1 MVLSKLLSNLAV
13 KVQPFA
19 LCEVNK
25 GWRLRLPGPS
35 GTMLHFVLKGEGF
48 MHGPNGETHTLKPFS
63 LSVVPSGMMH
73 SLVPYGEIEEE
84 LRIDSPPSGEG
95 VCHITAGPKDES
107 ELVLACG
114 LINVNFGESLG
125 LFDHL
130 NEILVVD
137 FSEAPQVKEIFS
149 SIITEQT
156 QSLSGSDTMTA
167 ALMTSCMVQ
176 LLRHLTKSADGPLP
190 WLMALEDNR
199 LGRAID
205 KILEDPTAMH
215 SVESLATAASMS
227 RSAFAEK
234 FAVAFGNT
242 PMQFVHH
249 LRMIRGANL
258 LLENRYSIDEVAHKI
273 GYSSRSHF
281 SDAFKKQFGKSP
293 TDYR

>member
-1 MVLSKLLSNLAV
+1 MVLNKLLSNLAV

-19 LCEVNK
+19 LCEVND

-35 GTMLHFVLKGEGF
+35 ETMLHFVLQGEGF
-48 MHGPNGETHTLKPFS
+48 MRGPNGETHTLKPFN
-63 LSVVPSGMMH
+63 LLVVPKGVMH
-73 SLVPYGEIEEE
+73 SLEPYGKIEEE
-84 LRIDSPPSGEG
+84 LRIDSPPTGEG
-95 VCHITAGPKDES
+95 VFHITAGPDES

-130 NEILVVD
+130 RDILLVD
-137 FSEAPQVKEIFS
+137 FSETPQVKDVFS
-149 SIITEQT
+149 NIIAEQT

-167 ALMTSCMVQ
+167 ALMMSCLVQ
-176 LLRHLTKSADGPLP
+176 LLRHLTESADGPLP
-190 WLMALEDNR
+190 WLIALEDNR

-205 KILEDPTAMH
+205 KVLEDPTAMH

-234 FAVAFGNT
+234 FTAAFGHT
-242 PMQFVHH
+242 PMQFVHQ
-249 LRMIRGANL
+249 LRMIRAAKL
-258 LLENRYSIDEVAHKI
+258 LLENRYSIDEIAHKVS
-273 GYSSRSHF
+273 YSSRSHF
-281 SDAFKKQFGKSP
+281 SEAFKKQFGKSP

>member
-1 MVLSKLLSNLAV
+1 MVLNKLLSNLAV

-19 LCEVNK
+19 FCEVNR

-35 GTMLHFVLKGEGF
+35 ETMLHFVLQGEGF
-48 MHGPNGETHTLKPFS
+48 MQGPNGETHTLKPFS
-63 LSVVPSGMMH
+63 LLVVPKGMMV
-73 SLVPYGEIEEE
+73 SLEPYGRIEEE
-84 LRIDSPPSGEG
+84 LRIDSPPTGEG
-95 VCHITAGPKDES
+95 VFHITAGPDES

-130 NEILVVD
+130 RDILLVD
-137 FSEAPQVKEIFS
+137 FSDAPQVKDVFS
-149 SIITEQT
+149 NIIAEQT

-167 ALMTSCMVQ
+167 ALMTSCLVQ
-176 LLRHLTKSADGPLP
+176 LLRHLTESADGPLP

-205 KILEDPTAMH
+205 KVLEDPTAKH
-215 SVESLATAASMS
+215 TVESLATAASMS

-234 FAVAFGNT
+234 FAAAFGHT
-242 PMQFVHH
+242 PMQFVHQ
-249 LRMIRGANL
+249 LRMIRAAKL
-258 LLENRYSIDEVAHKI
+258 LLENRYSIDEIAHKVS
-273 GYSSRSHF
+273 YSSRSHF
-281 SDAFKKQFGKSP
+281 SEAFKKQFGKSP

>member
-19 LCEVNK
+19 FCEVSP

-35 GTMLHFVLKGEGF
+35 GTMLHFVLQGEGI
-48 MHGPNGETHTLKPFS
+48 MHGPNGDKHILKPLS
-63 LSVVPSGMMH
+63 LSVVPKGVMH
-73 SLVPYGEIEEE
+73 SLE
-84 LRIDSPPSGEG
+84 LHGKIDDELKIDAPPSGEG

-107 ELVLACG
+107 GLVLACG
-114 LINVNFGESLG
+114 IVNVNFGESLG

-130 NEILVVD
+130 HDILAVD
-137 FSEAPQVKEIFS
+137 FSDAPQVKDIFS
-149 SIITEQT
+149 SIIAEQT

-167 ALMTSCMVQ
+167 ALMTSCLVQ
-176 LLRHLTKSADGPLP
+176 LLRHLTESADAPLP

-234 FAVAFGNT
+234 FAAAFGHT
-242 PMQFVHH
+242 PMQFVHQ
-249 LRMIRGANL
+249 LRMIRAAKL
-258 LLENRYSIDEVAHKI
+258 LLENRYSIDEIAHKVS
-273 GYSSRSHF
+273 YSSRSHF
-281 SDAFKKQFGKSP
+281 SEAFKKQFGKSP